1 MRRNRLQPLPVFV
14 WSIDSRLL
22 NPLEIIIIA
31 HICTDFTRSTARLRV
46 HGRCRLQ
53 TNISPFDGRLLL
65 AIIEGIC
72 RIFVGGYG
80 DDDLGLRDSSNNYF
94 GRKKN
99 KGCRFSLFKRHEV
112 NRLCA
117 TNMNLRHKHELF
129 PFAMI
134 WNKKDLNVSLCIGFR
149 RGKSN
154 KKFVQ
159 VADLVFIEQEIFFFF
174 PFATIWNTEFLK
186 STHVSVLEEWK
197 SNWQFVQVADY
208 SHKRN
213 VFFPSFVIRKCD
225 YKRTLPCL
233 SFCCKLIAQPFLLP
247 LPSA

>member
-31 HICTDFTRSTARLRV
+31 HICIDFTRSTARLRV

-117 TNMNLRHKHELF
+117 TNRN
-129 PFAMI
+129 
-134 WNKKDLNVSLCIGFR
+134 C
-149 RGKSN
+149 
-154 KKFVQ
+154 
-159 VADLVFIEQEIFFFF
+159 
-174 PFATIWNTEFLK
+174 FLLLWFETRNILT
-186 STHVSVLEEWK
+186 SPYVLVLEEE
-197 SNWQFVQVADY
+197 NQT
-208 SHKRN
+208 RN
-213 VFFPSFVIRKCD
+213 LCR
-225 YKRTLPCL
+225 
-233 SFCCKLIAQPFLLP
+233 
-247 LPSA
+247 